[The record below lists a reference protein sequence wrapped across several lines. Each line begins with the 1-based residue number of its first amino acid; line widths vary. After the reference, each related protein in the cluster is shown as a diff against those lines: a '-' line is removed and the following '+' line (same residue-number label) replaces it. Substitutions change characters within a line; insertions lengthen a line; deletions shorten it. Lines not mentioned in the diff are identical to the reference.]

1 MGPSNIKDNLDMLYT
16 ILISVN
22 FIRNSLASSTIP
34 TFLTITRNWRSNP
47 HPDLAVILNSFQCLV
62 KDPVLFWFKYKLLEN
77 CITCHSC
84 NSKSSKNYNT
94 VGSPLCKCQR
104 LLWDIV
110 CRSIKRILNSRYI
123 FFGLR
128 WSFAVFL

>member
-62 KDPVLFWFKYKLLEN
+62 KDPVPVTE
-77 CITCHSC
+77 
-84 NSKSSKNYNT
+84 
-94 VGSPLCKCQR
+94 
-104 LLWDIV
+104 
-110 CRSIKRILNSRYI
+110 
-123 FFGLR
+123 
-128 WSFAVFL
+128 